1 MWAFIGK
8 NETQVGYMT
17 NVRADIDICLGLVDE
32 DYRNDIGALYRVIP
46 TVICRQRIANQTRF
60 RIYEYYVFVVKK
72 GTRVCQGAFRKVEN
86 PDCILGELNMENNR
100 GGGYGHGGTK

>member
-1 MWAFIGK
+1 MDK
-8 NETQVGYMT
+8 NEIIIYKDNITGKKF
-17 NVRADIDICLGLVDE
+17 NECIDNPD
-32 DYRNDIGALYRVIP
+32 
-46 TVICRQRIANQTRF
+46 
-60 RIYEYYVFVVKK
+60 YEYYVFVVKK